1 MFSPLSDCSLQ
12 GDFPHSV
19 FVINIAVWVCPYLV
33 TFCYDGIR
41 LVKVLVDVMSHVF
54 PELKQHETRIRE
66 IIADEEASFG
76 RTLLHVRLAFTHAAL
91 SLYS

>member
-33 TFCYDGIR
+33 TFHYNGVR
-41 LVKVLVDVMSHVF
+41 LAKVVVDVMSHVF

-66 IIADEEASFG
+66 IIAEEEASFG
-76 RTLLHVRLAFTHAAL
+76 KTLLHVRLTFIHTA
-91 SLYS
+91 